1 MILLTVFS
9 GFCVGLLVGLTGVG
23 GGSLMTPILI
33 LLFGRHAT
41 IAVGTDLIYATVTK
55 SVGGLVHGFRG
66 SVDWPIVARLAAGSL
81 PATVLTILAL
91 HALGIGGH
99 SSPRLLTLSLGFAL
113 VASAT
118 AMLLL
123 RRIIARFAPPRP
135 SPGGAE
141 ARWVGAATI
150 AAGSVLGAMVTLT
163 SVGAGA
169 LGMTIL
175 VLLYPGRPVPRL
187 VGTDIVYSVPQTLLA
202 GLGQWLLGAVDW
214 WLMATLLV
222 GSIPGIV
229 AGSWLS
235 GFIPERVLRPILAT
249 TLVVTGVKLIWG

>member
-1 MILLTVFS
+1 
-9 GFCVGLLVGLTGVG
+9 LTGVG

-41 IAVGTDLIYATVTK
+41 IAVGTDLIYATATK

-66 SVDWPIVARLAAGSL
+66 NVDWPIVARLAAGSL

-135 SPGGAE
+135 SLDEAE
-141 ARWVGAATI
+141 PRWVGAATI
-150 AAGSVLGAMVTLT
+150 AAGFVLGAMVTLT

-175 VLLYPGRPVPRL
+175 VLLYPGHPVPRL
-187 VGTDIVYSVPQTLLA
+187 V
-202 GLGQWLLGAVDW
+202 GAVDW

-222 GSIPGIV
+222 GSIPGIL

-249 TLVVTGVKLIWG
+249 TLIVTGVKLIWG